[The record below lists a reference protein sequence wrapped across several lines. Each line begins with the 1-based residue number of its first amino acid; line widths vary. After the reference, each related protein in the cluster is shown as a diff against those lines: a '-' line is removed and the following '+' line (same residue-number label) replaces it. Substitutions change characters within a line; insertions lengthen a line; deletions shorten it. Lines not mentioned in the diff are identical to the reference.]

1 VALSLIHVFKGTA
14 LVALLRRMLRA
25 TTHATTHNMTAATI
39 GTTTAKTAMTID
51 ITNSEV
57 ATTKLPNPPVAN
69 EDAPRASTVV
79 L

>member
-1 VALSLIHVFKGTA
+1 MLLPIHVFKGTA
-14 LVALLRRMLRA
+14 LVALRRRTLRA
-25 TTHATTHNMTAATI
+25 TKHATTTNRTAATI
-39 GTTTAKTAMTID
+39 GTTIAMTAMTIY

-69 EDAPRASTVV
+69 EDAPRANTVV